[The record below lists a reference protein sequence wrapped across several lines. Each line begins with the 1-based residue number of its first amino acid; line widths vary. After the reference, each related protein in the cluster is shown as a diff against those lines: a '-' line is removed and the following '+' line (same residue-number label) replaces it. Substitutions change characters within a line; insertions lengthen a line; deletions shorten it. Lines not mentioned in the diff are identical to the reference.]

1 MVRMTALEMVSL
13 YEDLKRKSG
22 QKWYKIHRQGKLMQ
36 KHKDTFKRLR
46 EVLEYK
52 KIPIREYMTVQFK
65 NKGWRPWPHQMT
77 GDAAF
82 ARWDE
87 FKRSEDG
94 KAEYHMQERYLAQY
108 LKQDYSLE
116 EALALPQF
124 RYWFRCM
131 MLKPHPKIWEFYAN
145 KELVT
150 SPGLRDLIE
159 RGYFG
164 KTI

>member
-1 MVRMTALEMVSL
+1 MKALEMVGL
-13 YEDLKRKSG
+13 YEDLRRKNG
-22 QKWYKIHRQGKLMQ
+22 DAWFRVHRKGKTMQ
-36 KHKDTFKRLR
+36 KHKDTFKRLK
-46 EVLEYK
+46 EVLDYK
-52 KIPIREYMTVQFK
+52 GIPIREFMVVQFK
-65 NKGWRPWPHQMT
+65 HKGYRPFPNQMV

-82 ARWDE
+82 KRWEE
-87 FKRSEDG
+87 FKRLEDSKSE
-94 KAEYHMQERYLAQY
+94 YYMQERYLAQY
-108 LKQDYSLE
+108 LKQDYTLE

-131 MLKPHPKIWEFYAN
+131 MLDTYPTIWKFYAN

-150 SPGLRDLIE
+150 SPGLKDLIE